1 MATNAENLAAIK
13 ANILAQ
19 LATLSDASTRKL
31 SYSIDGQSVSWTEYQ
46 DMLFRQLDTVNKQ
59 LQAARPFVVVSKG
72 RS

>member
-1 MATNAENLAAIK
+1 MATDAENLATIK

-19 LATLSDASTRKL
+19 LATLTDASTRKL

-46 DMLFRQLDTVNKQ
+46 DMLFRQLDNVNKQ
-59 LQAARPFVVVSKG
+59 LQAARPFVVVSRG

>member
-1 MATNAENLAAIK
+1 MATNAENLATIK

-19 LATLSDASTRKL
+19 LATLTDASTRKL

-59 LQAARPFVVVSKG
+59 LQAARPFAVISKG

>member
-1 MATNAENLAAIK
+1 MATNAEHLATIK

-19 LATLSDASTRKL
+19 LATLTDASTRKL

-46 DMLFRQLDTVNKQ
+46 SMLFQQLDTVNKQ